1 MNHLLSHATLGFSA
15 PAVVVG
21 RLRQPVVEQVVSPL
35 LQVDRNEGNM
45 RPVALSILLGC
56 SVLSAYQSTG
66 RDDAAKELFNRSNLD
81 GWEIV
86 NGGRFSVE
94 DGVLKID
101 RGTGWLRS
109 TDTFGD
115 FVLTMEFRFLEEGAN
130 SGIFVRTG
138 PTSADDNN
146 GWPNNGYQ
154 VQCMDALTGVPLA
167 HMIPYGAPPFEH
179 QSDIEA
185 LKRAY
190 KPAGEWHTYEIR
202 AEGERLWIS
211 LNGVLI
217 TTATGVKNLRGHIGI
232 QGELGLLEFRS
243 IKLLEM

>member
-1 MNHLLSHATLGFSA
+1 MKRVALGLLLS
-15 PAVVVG
+15 
-21 RLRQPVVEQVVSPL
+21 
-35 LQVDRNEGNM
+35 
-45 RPVALSILLGC
+45 C
-56 SVLSAYQSTG
+56 SVLSGYQSARTG
-66 RDDAAKELFNRSNLD
+66 NAEIELFNGNNLD

-86 NGGRFSVE
+86 NDGQFSVE
-94 DGVLKID
+94 DGVLKIN

-109 TDTFGD
+109 TDTFSD

-146 GWPNNGYQ
+146 GWPDNGYQ
-154 VQCMDALTGVPLA
+154 VQCMDTLIGTPLD

-185 LKRAY
+185 LKTAY

-202 AEGERLWIS
+202 AEGERLWVS
-211 LNGVLI
+211 LNDALI
-217 TTATGVKNLRGHIGI
+217 TTATGIKNLRGHIGI
-232 QGELGLLEFRS
+232 QGELGLLEFRTITLS
-243 IKLLEM
+243 EI